1 MDVPTD
7 KKDLRPSKVNANQ
20 KEFLREEDAFTLRT
34 GPQDDRDVSGI
45 PPRIY
50 TAREEATIEA
60 LTEVNRDV
68 GTMLKAN
75 SMSTAQ
81 RSSDD

>member
-7 KKDLRPSKVNANQ
+7 KKDLRPSKLDANQ
-20 KEFLREEDAFTLRT
+20 TELLREEDAFTLPT
-34 GPQDDRDVSGI
+34 APQDDREVSGI

-60 LTEVNRDV
+60 LTEVKRDV

-81 RSSDD
+81 RSDDD

>member
-7 KKDLRPSKVNANQ
+7 KKDLRSSKPTANQ
-20 KEFLREEDAFTLRT
+20 TEVLREEDAFTLPT
-34 GPQDDRDVSGI
+34 TPQDDREVPGTPS
-45 PPRIY
+45 RIY
-50 TAREEATIEA
+50 TTREEATMEA
-60 LTEVNRDV
+60 LTEVKRDV

-81 RSSDD
+81 HSDD